1 VTAESGRPPFDRTDF
16 DLPLAP
22 FYQRRPSSL
31 DPPPPGDPP
40 YTRGLRASGY
50 RRRLWTMRQ
59 YAGFGSAESTNQ
71 RFHYLLER
79 GQTGLSVAFDLP
91 TQMGYDSDDEV
102 ARGEVGRVGV
112 AIDDLEDMDLLLK
125 GLPLDLVTT
134 SMTINAPASI
144 LLLLY
149 ELVAERRGTAAVDLG
164 GTIQN
169 DILKEYAARGTYIFP
184 PRPSMR
190 LVTDTFAYCHQHLPR
205 WNPISISGYHIR
217 EAGATASQELAFALS
232 NGIAYV
238 EAALKAGLQLDEFA
252 PRLSFFFNVDND
264 FFEEVAKF
272 RSARALWAQLMAERF
287 GATDPRCLQLRFH
300 AQTAGATLTAQQP
313 LNNVVRVSLQALAAV
328 LGGAQSIHTN
338 SYDEALA
345 LPSEPAAALALRTQQ
360 LLAYESGVAQVT
372 DPLGGSYLV
381 EELTERLIAAAR
393 KLIAE
398 VDRRGGA
405 VSAIEAGFY
414 QAEIHDSAYRQQQRV
429 EAGEKVIVGV
439 NRFQD
444 EVPVDVPLLKVDPEL
459 EAGQLERLAR
469 HRKERSQPAVDRQ
482 LDLVQAC
489 AEGPDNLLPPIRE
502 ALAVGATLGEVC
514 GRLRQVFGHWQPSER
529 V

>member
-1 VTAESGRPPFDRTDF
+1 
-16 DLPLAP
+16 
-22 FYQRRPSSL
+22 
-31 DPPPPGDPP
+31 
-40 YTRGLRASGY
+40 
-50 RRRLWTMRQ
+50 MRQ

-112 AIDDLEDMDLLLK
+112 AIDHLSDMALLLK

-149 ELVAERRGTAAVDLG
+149 ELVAEQKGTAAANLG

-190 LVTDTFAYCHQHLPR
+190 LVTDSFAYCHQHLPR

-217 EAGATASQELAFALS
+217 EAGATASQELGFALS

-238 EAALKAGLQLDEFA
+238 EAALTAGLPLEEFA

-272 RSARALWAQLMAERF
+272 RAARALWAQLMAERF

-345 LPSEPAAALALRTQQ
+345 LPSESAAALALRTQQ

-381 EELTERLIAAAR
+381 EELTGRLIAAAL
-393 KLIAE
+393 KLITE

-405 VSAIEAGFY
+405 VAAIESGFY
-414 QAEIHDSAYRQQQRV
+414 QAEIQDSAYRQQQRV
-429 EAGEKVIVGV
+429 EAGDKVIVGV

-444 EVPVDVPLLKVDPEL
+444 EVPVDVPLLKVDPQL
-459 EAGQLERLAR
+459 EAGQLERLTR
-469 HRKERSQPAVDRQ
+469 HRQQRSQPAVDRQ
-482 LDLVQAC
+482 LDLVQAG
-489 AEGPDNLLPPIRE
+489 AEGTENLLPPIRK
-502 ALAVGATLGEVC
+502 ALAVGATVGEVC
-514 GRLRQVFGHWQPSER
+514 GRLRQVFGSWQPSER
-529 V
+529 I